1 MTEEKAEYLR
11 ESLKNIQYE
20 QDAVFKLTES
30 VLDDLQ
36 RCMSGLNVSI
46 RGMVRCVGLLS
57 SVVND
62 LIEEGDAE

>member
-1 MTEEKAEYLR
+1 MTEEKAKYLR

-36 RCMSGLNVSI
+36 NCLRGLNVSI

-62 LIEEGDAE
+62 LIEEGE

>member
-1 MTEEKAEYLR
+1 MTEEKAKYLR

-36 RCMSGLNVSI
+36 KCMSGLNVSI
-46 RGMVRCVGLLS
+46 RGTVRCVGLLS

-62 LIEEGDAE
+62 LIEEGE